1 MPRRAAADDDEA
13 PRPRKRARAAAVA
26 KVEVADKRGLLMR
39 ALLYSPKDLAAGLL
53 GFAATSAIV
62 VNALYLQSG
71 PHPAP
76 MFGSFVAIPVP
87 LPSANPLPR
96 PRPMEANVSPFDPKM
111 IETKPADAKAA
122 ESRGADTKASD
133 SRASDTKASD
143 ASGADQKYADPLADL
158 VKSIS
163 NGRGATPRPQPAAVQ
178 SGGARRVAA
187 VQRALTEY
195 GYGQLKPTGMVG
207 PDTQAVIAK
216 FERDRKLPVTG
227 QVSDRLVRELAIVI
241 GHPID

>member
-133 SRASDTKASD
+133 HF
-143 ASGADQKYADPLADL
+143 
-158 VKSIS
+158 
-163 NGRGATPRPQPAAVQ
+163 TPRLRMQAEPIRNTPIRLPISSSPSATD
-178 SGGARRVAA
+178 GARRHGRSRPQFRAAAHVASRRSS
-187 VQRALTEY
+187 V
-195 GYGQLKPTGMVG
+195 P
-207 PDTQAVIAK
+207 
-216 FERDRKLPVTG
+216 
-227 QVSDRLVRELAIVI
+227 
-241 GHPID
+241 